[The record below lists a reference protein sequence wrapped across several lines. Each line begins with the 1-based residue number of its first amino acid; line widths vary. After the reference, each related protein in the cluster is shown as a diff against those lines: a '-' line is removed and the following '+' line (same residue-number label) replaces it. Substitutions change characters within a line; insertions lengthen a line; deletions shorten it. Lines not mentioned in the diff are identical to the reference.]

1 MYEGCDDANVTE
13 AEKVALVAK
22 IQWDQKIMEKESEK
36 KMAQI
41 EGRLSSA
48 FVLRSLT
55 VNRLNRSLS
64 QDRSQ
69 NLETG

>member
-1 MYEGCDDANVTE
+1 MYKGCDDADVTE

-41 EGRLSSA
+41 EGRLLSA
-48 FVLRSLT
+48 FVLR
-55 VNRLNRSLS
+55 
-64 QDRSQ
+64 
-69 NLETG
+69 EYKCKK